1 MPRSQ
6 MDNLTWSFHASG
18 IANMNNPW
26 PELCQK
32 NQIKHPARKKDFINI
47 LENRIVSLDNMEYPQ
62 LGGTIVKNR
71 SSVLPREECLPS
83 CSVQT
88 LVPLQTNMESKRSK
102 TLKRYKRP
110 DKICINLQEAL
121 QNTRCL
127 NKMNNKEF
135 PKLKINL
142 YMGNLGFT
150 VPNMLD
156 RNKVSDFRK
165 VRICISKDKKI
176 SKLKRIILFNR
187 DMKAQIN
194 IRKREAFERGKVE
207 AVCRDV
213 DAINF
218 NALKITADPEIDVDY
233 TRGMCTMTLYG
244 NDYRVRNEIN
254 ISDDTLCH
262 RPDVID
268 KINNLKIQGR
278 QLTYRVTGDCN
289 QMQFPQPQ
297 TDAIENDIADQ
308 ILSLKIEEDVK
319 QETNT
324 EIDDKS
330 LIKFSRNFRE
340 YCTNLL
346 TSSLNDSL
354 EIFLKEITRLQKRY
368 HAKYPSKSQYKRR
381 YYSGLKEV
389 RKQAELRKLKFVIIA
404 PDIEKVELEDGLD
417 DQVEKLLEVC
427 RRQNVV
433 YGFGLRRR
441 KLGYYTHGKGFVG
454 CVGIAN
460 YSGTELLFKN
470 VLVELV
476 HARNAFKK
484 LNGAAEGT
492 IDISKVVSDDYL
504 PSENIN
510 ALLKILSHNMHS

>member
-1 MPRSQ
+1 MRRSQ
-6 MDNLTWSFHASG
+6 MDNLTWSFHTSGLAS
-18 IANMNNPW
+18 ASNPW

-32 NQIKHPARKKDFINI
+32 NQIKHSARKKDFINI
-47 LENRIVSLDNMEYPQ
+47 GENRIVSLDTLEYPE
-62 LGGTIVKNR
+62 LGDTIVR
-71 SSVLPREECLPS
+71 SRNSVLPKEECLPS

-88 LVPLQTNMESKRSK
+88 LVPVQTNIEPKRSK
-102 TLKRYKRP
+102 TLKRYKRS
-110 DKICINLQEAL
+110 DRICINLQEAL

-156 RNKVSDFRK
+156 RNKSSDLRK

-176 SKLKRIILFNR
+176 SKLKRIILFER

-194 IRKREAFERGKVE
+194 IHKGETFERAKIE
-207 AVCRDV
+207 TVCRDV

-233 TRGMCTMTLYG
+233 PRGMCTMTLYG

-254 ISDDTLCH
+254 LSDSTLCH

-278 QLTYRVTGDCN
+278 QLTYRPVGDGN
-289 QMQFPQPQ
+289 RIEFPQPQ
-297 TDAIENDIADQ
+297 MSMVENDIVDQ
-308 ILSLKIEEDVK
+308 IFSLKIEEDTN
-319 QETNT
+319 QENSA

-330 LIKFSRNFRE
+330 LIKFSHNFRE
-340 YCTNLL
+340 YCTNIL
-346 TSSLNDSL
+346 TTSLNDSL
-354 EIFLKEITRLQKRY
+354 EKFLKEITRLQKRY
-368 HAKYPSKSQYKRR
+368 HVKYPNKSQYKRR
-381 YYSGLKEV
+381 YYSGLREV
-389 RKQAELRKLKFVIIA
+389 RKQAELRKLKFVIVA

-417 DQVEKLLEVC
+417 DQVNKLLETC

-433 YGFGLRRR
+433 FSFGLRRR

-470 VLVELV
+470 VLIELV
-476 HARNAFKK
+476 YARNAFKK
-484 LNGAAEGT
+484 LNGAADNA
-492 IDISKVVSDDYL
+492 IDISKIVSEDFL

>member
-262 RPDVID
+262 RPD
-268 KINNLKIQGR
+268 
-278 QLTYRVTGDCN
+278 
-289 QMQFPQPQ
+289 FPQPQ